1 MKKALITVA
10 LLLSS
15 QTAMSEW
22 IEYHSSDGADAV
34 KYYLDA
40 DSIRM
45 KGYIVEVSG
54 LMDFTNPRDAANGSQ
69 YMSAKSQQK
78 FDCQNKKFTYTYIG
92 FWSEKLAKG
101 DEVFSADYPTGDYYP
116 IQEDSIG
123 EYIFKQVCPR
133 SLR

>member
-1 MKKALITVA
+1 MKKALITFA

-15 QTAMSEW
+15 QAAIAEW
-22 IEYHSSDGADAV
+22 IEYHSSDGADEV

-45 KGYIVEVSG
+45 KGYIVEVWG
-54 LMDFTNPRDAANGSQ
+54 LMDFTSPRNAANGSQ

-78 FDCQNKKFTYTYIG
+78 FDCQNKTFTYTSIG
-92 FWSEKLAKG
+92 FWSEKLANG
-101 DEVFSADYPTGDYYP
+101 DEVFSADYPTEDYYP